1 MEAPRAVLKTSRSL
15 AALVSL
21 SGASGAEALEGGGYA
36 GNGSSA
42 APPPPSSWDP
52 ALVAWQPQ
60 EMRAVRARRASPDA
74 LLPTLLGEAPSAAPA
89 AKARGRS
96 RGSLRTVHCI
106 ATGCDM
112 VMDDQSD
119 YCRRNKLVRWSR
131 RAPLLAAAGSALF
144 NCSHP
149 PTLPPSPTSHAP
161 QCLTHLRALEVTHRG
176 ATKVRYSPS

>member
-1 MEAPRAVLKTSRSL
+1 MEAPLAVLKTSRSL

-21 SGASGAEALEGGGYA
+21 SGASGAAAIEGGGCA
-36 GNGSSA
+36 GDGASA
-42 APPPPSSWDP
+42 APPPPGSWDP

-74 LLPTLLGEAPSAAPA
+74 LLPTLLDQAPSAAP
-89 AKARGRS
+89 KARGRS

-119 YCRRNKLVRWSR
+119 YCRRNKLVR
-131 RAPLLAAAGSALF
+131 
-144 NCSHP
+144 
-149 PTLPPSPTSHAP
+149 
-161 QCLTHLRALEVTHRG
+161 
-176 ATKVRYSPS
+176 